1 MVGVHWIVHQQ
12 SWKDRPLIRNPV
24 LMEKIGWSMLNLQV
38 LTIRNGNL
46 GRDVFVLRLMN
57 PSNLYH
63 RASDTGKQRDD
74 RQGMARLQSGC

>member
-1 MVGVHWIVHQQ
+1 
-12 SWKDRPLIRNPV
+12 
-24 LMEKIGWSMLNLQV
+24 MLNLQV

>member
-1 MVGVHWIVHQQ
+1 MVGVHWIVYQQ

-63 RASDTGKQRDD
+63 WASDTGKQRDD